1 LFTHDSGG
9 DDGQGNDL
17 RDAYI
22 ETADPFFAPYRQDG
36 QLSQWQIKV
45 TAQSTGDPKY
55 FYTYIQFSHPC
66 SRAVLT
72 PKTIPDMLV
81 KVGDSASI
89 QTISAFNYDLEG
101 TWDCGAQTA
110 TLDCDLSSPALTVVC
125 PSALVPGSVMDL
137 HLEGALSSDVG
148 VTHPCLTVTFDQFPM
163 ATVSTS
169 TFALTVEMGDLIVA
183 ESDPCLNAMLT
194 NAVWDGSASN
204 PMLYTYRLGLRA

>member
-1 LFTHDSGG
+1 M
-9 DDGQGNDL
+9 
-17 RDAYI
+17 
-22 ETADPFFAPYRQDG
+22 
-36 QLSQWQIKV
+36 

-110 TLDCDLSSPALTVVC
+110 TLDCDLSSPALTVVS

-137 HLEGALSSDVG
+137 RLEGALSSDVG
-148 VTHPCLTVTFDQFPM
+148 VTHPCVTVTFDLFPM

-169 TFALTVEMGDLIVA
+169 PFAVTVEEELPGNGGDICKDA
-183 ESDPCLNAMLT
+183 KLT
-194 NAVWDGSASN
+194 NAVWDGSTSN
-204 PMLYTYRLGLRA
+204 PMLYTYRIGLAA